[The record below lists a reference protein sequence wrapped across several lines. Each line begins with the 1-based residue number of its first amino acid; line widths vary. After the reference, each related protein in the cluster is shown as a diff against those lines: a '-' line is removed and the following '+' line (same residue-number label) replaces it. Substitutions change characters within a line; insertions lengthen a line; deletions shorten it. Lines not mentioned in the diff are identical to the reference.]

1 MATQELEYG
10 HVNSEADLREIFAEI
25 RGDVAA
31 ASSRDELTRLYRQA
45 EYLITLT
52 YVPAWQKKF
61 GDRVDALRRTAEA
74 EFTTVARAINRR
86 AAEVGTAADYDETWG
101 PGR

>member
-10 HVNSEADLREIFAEI
+10 QVNSEADLREIFAEI

-31 ASSRDELTRLYRQA
+31 ASSRDELTQLYRRA

-52 YVPAWQKKF
+52 YSPAWQKKF
-61 GDRVDALRRTAEA
+61 GDRVEALRRTAKS
-74 EFTTVARAINRR
+74 EFTMVAHAINRR
-86 AAEVGTAADYDETWG
+86 AGEIGTAADYDETWG